1 MSELVS
7 CIPPLLISLFIDTNP
22 LRPAHK
28 AMHNAMPDQ
37 HLATGYAG
45 NYGYQDWPPLGY
57 HPAYTHS
64 MGPTPMTMI
73 PPVDESGRPNSMASP
88 QQPIGAQVRTRP
100 ALRTLRSHQHH
111 LSMPL
116 TPPVPLSPQHPH
128 PAYGGPGPA
137 LSDAAGSEPPVIR
150 RFVSRNQLMPVKVV
164 HPKSR
169 RALPDGGFMSP
180 LVALTTNLASTYH
193 ICDPGFDYQLSHNPR
208 RILTEPHE
216 PKLNGGYDN
225 VESDFILHVNDI
237 LGTDENRRYLVLNV
251 LGKGTFGQVVKC
263 QNMVT
268 KEVVAVKVIKNKP
281 AYLNQSMMEVSI
293 LEHIQQHVDLHDEH
307 NLLRLK
313 DKFVH
318 KEHLCLVFE
327 LLSLNLYEFI
337 KKNQFRGLEIG
348 LVRIF
353 AAQLL
358 DSLKTLKN
366 ARLIHCDLKPEN
378 ILLKHNGATTIKI
391 IDFGSACHE
400 RQTVYTYIQSRFYRS
415 PEVILGLPY
424 TSTIDMWSFGCI
436 VAELFLG
443 LPIFPG
449 TSEYNQWSRIV
460 DSLGYPPEWMMEMG
474 KNTANFMKKVYLP
487 DGRSRWVVRP
497 LDEQNRQ
504 FGKNEKPSKQYFNST
519 DLREV
524 IMSYPLLR
532 PNMTKSD
539 IQIEM
544 AARESLADFVRGC
557 LILNPFERWTPT
569 QAAMHP
575 FITGQPWTGPFIPI
589 DSGILQQGITDPSWR
604 APPNSTA
611 VYATQQP
618 IQTRRGRS
626 ATIGQPMGPVPV
638 PGPLQRAAE
647 RVDPSEAIHLQASP
661 AYIPPPELYRQ
672 V

>member
-1 MSELVS
+1 
-7 CIPPLLISLFIDTNP
+7 
-22 LRPAHK
+22 
-28 AMHNAMPDQ
+28 MPDRR
-37 HLATGYAG
+37 LGVGYTGE
-45 NYGYQDWPPLGY
+45 YGYGEWPPLGY
-57 HPAYTHS
+57 QPAYAPS
-64 MGPTPMTMI
+64 LEGTPVTMVPPMDGRA
-73 PPVDESGRPNSMASP
+73 PPVTMATP
-88 QQPIGAQVRTRP
+88 QQAITGQVPTQP
-100 ALRTLRSHQHH
+100 TLRTLRSHQHH

-116 TPPVPLSPQHPH
+116 TPPVPLSPQHLHTAFGSSAPN
-128 PAYGGPGPA
+128 PNDGG
-137 LSDAAGSEPPVIR
+137 GSEPPVIR
-150 RFVSRNQLMPVKVV
+150 RFVTRNQLMPVKVV
-164 HPKSR
+164 HPKNR

-193 ICDPGFDYQLSHNPR
+193 ICDPEFDYQLSHNPR

-216 PKLNGGYDN
+216 PKLNGGFDN
-225 VESDFILHVNDI
+225 VESDYILHVNDI

-293 LEHIQQHVDLHDEH
+293 LEHIQQHVDIHDSH

-327 LLSLNLYEFI
+327 LLSMNLYEFV

-353 AAQLL
+353 ATQLL

-378 ILLKHNGATTIKI
+378 ILLKHNGDTAIKI

-449 TSEYNQWSRIV
+449 SSEYNQWTRIV
-460 DSLGYPPEWMMEMG
+460 ESLGYPPEWMMEMG
-474 KNTANFMKKVYLP
+474 KNTPNFMKKVYLP
-487 DGRSRWVVRP
+487 DGQCRWVLRS
-497 LDEQNRQ
+497 LEEQNRQ
-504 FGKNEKPSKQYFNST
+504 FGKNEKPSKQYFSSK

-524 IMSYPLLR
+524 IMTYPLLR
-532 PNMTKSD
+532 PNMTKAD
-539 IQIEM
+539 IQVEM
-544 AARESLADFVRGC
+544 RARESLADFVRGC

-575 FITGQPWTGPFIPI
+575 FITGQPWTGPFVPI
-589 DSGILQQGITDPSWR
+589 DSGAAQTGISDQPYR
-604 APPNSTA
+604 ASPAVPPAFST
-611 VYATQQP
+611 QP
-618 IQTRRGRS
+618 LQTRRGRS
-626 ATIGQPMGPVPV
+626 ATIGQPMGAVPV